1 MEELICFKEDPS
13 DPTEDLRDDRDVSAW
28 RRDERWE
35 RRSEW
40 RESTSERRWRSR
52 VWIASWSVSARDAAE
67 LEVKAAEEKR
77 EDEKDGERKAEN
89 IGSDANA
96 SSGEED
102 EEDEEVGAVVDD
114 FVAVVLAVDFDV
126 KEDRRWRG
134 DDGGTTPGDAMDR
147 NGVEVEIY
155 QTWSGG
161 HQNVKINEWSDL

>member
-1 MEELICFKEDPS
+1 MICFKEDPS

-28 RRDERWE
+28 RRDERWD

-40 RESTSERRWRSR
+40 RESTSERRCRSR
-52 VWIASWSVSARDAAE
+52 VWIASWRVSARDAAE

-96 SSGEED
+96 SSGEEV
-102 EEDEEVGAVVDD
+102 EEVDAVVDD
-114 FVAVVLAVDFDV
+114 FVAVTFPEDFDV

-134 DDGGTTPGDAMDR
+134 DDGGKTPGDAIDR
-147 NGVEVEIY
+147 DGEWELRSIKVVVVDI
-155 QTWSGG
+155 
-161 HQNVKINEWSDL
+161 KILN